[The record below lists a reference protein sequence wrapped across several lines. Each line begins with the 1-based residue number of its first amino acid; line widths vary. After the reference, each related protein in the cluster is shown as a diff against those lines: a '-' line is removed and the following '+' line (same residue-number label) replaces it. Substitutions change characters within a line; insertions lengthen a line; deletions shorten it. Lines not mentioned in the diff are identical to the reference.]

1 MRATHNG
8 NRQEYDRDLKAV
20 HMVLDRAGDPH
31 LSAVQRRAKEILAE
45 LDAGEQRLQQASSAA
60 YGALDDPS
68 AAASILA
75 WSGDVRS
82 PKMFD
87 V

>member
-8 NRQEYDRDLKAV
+8 NRQEYDRDLEAV

-31 LSAVQRRAKEILAE
+31 LSALQRRAKEILAE
-45 LDAGEQRLQQASSAA
+45 LDAGEQRLQLASSAA
-60 YGALDDPS
+60 YRALDDPFT
-68 AAASILA
+68 ATAILE

-82 PKMFD
+82 PKMID